1 MISLRI
7 TEHEKEFLQNIAVK
21 FDIQKRSSSSD
32 ISYAKALKILLDYC
46 LHNDINPSQK
56 KDNELQDMKKMMEQI
71 HASIPHL
78 MYHNHLQSMILSSK
92 YADADLTAVKQK
104 TLQYLNENFSG
115 FQNVSYREIKIKI
128 NGVGL
133 KTIPIEQGDSLW
145 K

>member
-1 MISLRI
+1 MSEKDVISLRI

-78 MYHNHLQSMILSSK
+78 MYH
-92 YADADLTAVKQK
+92 V
-104 TLQYLNENFSG
+104 E
-115 FQNVSYREIKIKI
+115 
-128 NGVGL
+128 
-133 KTIPIEQGDSLW
+133 
-145 K
+145 